1 MFRHSFDTS
10 RHFEASDVTMPS
22 FDGIFLKLT
31 IGEKNEHNSLLQLLL
46 ILKTLKQLIA
56 KNNRCEILLIK
67 IRIICALV
75 NNAF

>member
-31 IGEKNEHNSLLQLLL
+31 IGEKN
-46 ILKTLKQLIA
+46 
-56 KNNRCEILLIK
+56 
-67 IRIICALV
+67 
-75 NNAF
+75 